1 MEKCYWIGCDM
12 YLANAQLHDEL
23 ADLLGTGIGSTLTR
37 NGIFM
42 SSIRLGCL
50 CGERGRKIGRKE
62 RGRVSER
69 ERAREKH
76 NKL

>member
-1 MEKCYWIGCDM
+1 MERNGYWIV

-23 ADLLGTGIGSTLTR
+23 ADLLGAGVGSTLTR

-42 SSIRLGCL
+42 SSISLRCL
-50 CGERGRKIGRKE
+50 WTERVCAE
-62 RGRVSER
+62 WER
-69 ERAREKH
+69 EREKH